1 MVNDAGNASSRLLHT
16 FFYDV
21 IYTTCSHGGVFGE
34 FHLKWIYAHGVPIV
48 KKSTMISDFFLLKN
62 IGYDFTIDTQ
72 MKGSLKVDLILDAFI
87 MELV

>member
-1 MVNDAGNASSRLLHT
+1 LFSW
-16 FFYDV
+16 
-21 IYTTCSHGGVFGE
+21 GVFGE
-34 FHLKWIYAHGVPIV
+34 FHLKWIYAHGMPIV

-72 MKGSLKVDLILDAFI
+72 MKGSLTVDLILDAFI

>member
-1 MVNDAGNASSRLLHT
+1 MECLL
-16 FFYDV
+16 
-21 IYTTCSHGGVFGE
+21 S
-34 FHLKWIYAHGVPIV
+34 

-62 IGYDFTIDTQ
+62 IGHDFTIDTQ